1 MKTLHWYL
9 LKQVLGTLVLTVGVF
24 TAVLLMGNAMKEVL
38 ALVVQGQASLV
49 GVAKAFALLIPF
61 VISFSLPMG
70 LLTTMLLVFGRF
82 SADQELIAA
91 RAGGV
96 SLVSLVTPILLFAVA
111 VSGLSAF
118 INLKVAPECRAA
130 YKSLI
135 YELATSNPA
144 TLLSEKTF
152 VTEVPG
158 HVIYIET
165 LDRDPES
172 PHKWILKNVMLNRI
186 ENNELIQRTR
196 ADRGEVKY
204 FPKEKRYVFRLF
216 DTKGSVRSDKL
227 SLIFG
232 GEPEETNATI
242 DAPTTNSVVE
252 APTPSEGP
260 EWMPWAGHEIV
271 VPIDLAQMEK
281 RIFKPKLSYLNF
293 SQLRRELKRH
303 GEIIKVQEDRPE
315 ALVHYSTIR
324 TPDAGTELAITRAG
338 EEVGRGRITGGFTTE
353 HLIVEIVSGEV
364 RSGDRLELDRTPL
377 KVQLHRQVS
386 FSLAAIAFTLVSIPL
401 GIRAHRRETT
411 AGVAMALV
419 LILIYYSFI
428 IFGQAKAHAPEFYPH
443 YIVWIPLFL
452 FQIIGS
458 VMLWRANRAA

>member
-1 MKTLHWYL
+1 MRTLHRYL

-38 ALVVQGQASLV
+38 ALVVQGQAPLA

-96 SLVSLVTPILLFAVA
+96 SLVSLVTPILLFSVA
-111 VSGLSAF
+111 LSGLSAF
-118 INLKVAPECRAA
+118 INMKVAPECRAA

-165 LDRDPES
+165 LDRDPEV
-172 PHKWILKNVMLNRI
+172 PNKWNLKNVMLNRI

-196 ADRGEVKY
+196 ADRGEVEY

-232 GEPEETNATI
+232 GEPEESNSTTNA
-242 DAPTTNSVVE
+242 VVE
-252 APTPSEGP
+252 APAPSEGP

-303 GEIIKVQEDRPE
+303 GEIVRVDDDRKT
-315 ALVHYSTIR
+315 AWAHYSTVKP
-324 TPDAGTELAITRAG
+324 PDLKPGMKLAITRAG
-338 EEVGRGRITGGFTTE
+338 RKVGDANATGGFTSE
-353 HLIVEIVSGEV
+353 HLFVGILSGNIQV
-364 RSGDRLELDRTPL
+364 GDRIELDRTPL

-452 FQIIGS
+452 FQVIGA

>member
-1 MKTLHWYL
+1 MRTLHRYL
-9 LKQVLGTLVLTVGVF
+9 LKQVLGTLVFTVAVF
-24 TAVLLMGNAMKEVL
+24 TVVLLMGNAMKEVL
-38 ALVVQGQASLV
+38 TLVVQGQASVL

-96 SLVSLVTPILLFAVA
+96 SLVSLVTPILLFSVA
-111 VSGLSAF
+111 LSGLSAF
-118 INLKVAPECRAA
+118 INMKVAPECRAA

-196 ADRGEVKY
+196 ADRGEVEY

-216 DTKGSVRSDKL
+216 ETKGSVRSDKL

-242 DAPTTNSVVE
+242 DAP
-252 APTPSEGP
+252 SEEP

-303 GEIIKVQEDRPE
+303 GEITEVRSEGRE
-315 ALVHYSTIR
+315 ALVHYATIR

-353 HLIVEIVSGEV
+353 HLMVEIVSGEV
-364 RSGDRLELDRTPL
+364 RPGDRLELDCTPL

-386 FSLAAIAFTLVSIPL
+386 FSLAAIAFTLVGIPL

-419 LILIYYSFI
+419 LILTYYSFI
-428 IFGQAKAHAPEFYPH
+428 IFGQAKAHSPEFYPH

-452 FQIIGS
+452 FQAIGA

>member
-9 LKQVLGTLVLTVGVF
+9 LKQVLGTLVFTVGVF

-196 ADRGEVKY
+196 ADRGEVEY
-204 FPKEKRYVFRLF
+204 FPAEKRYVFRLF
-216 DTKGSVRSDKL
+216 ETKGSVRSDKL

-232 GEPEETNATI
+232 GEPEETNATT
-242 DAPTTNSVVE
+242 DTPTTNSVVE
-252 APTPSEGP
+252 TPSPSTGP
-260 EWMPWAGHEIV
+260 EWMPWAGHEVV

-293 SQLRRELKRH
+293 SQLHRELERH
-303 GEIIKVQEDRPE
+303 GEIINVDDSGRKALAHYATIQSPKV
-315 ALVHYSTIR
+315 
-324 TPDAGTELAITRAG
+324 GMELAITRAG
-338 EEVGRGRITGGFTTE
+338 NKVGRGRVTSENTPA
-353 HLIVEIVSGEV
+353 HVVVEILSGEI
-364 RSGDRLELDRTPL
+364 REGDRLELDRTPL

-386 FSLAAIAFTLVSIPL
+386 FSLAAIAFTLVGIPL

-458 VMLWRANRAA
+458 VMLWRANRAV